1 MASIKKQL
9 IRLPPVGSG
18 INASDSDW
26 LSDLSQ
32 ETCNHSAFDKF
43 RFKEY
48 EDGWQYARCICK
60 VCAHQWDAWSAPGT
74 QTMSLRSLLAL
85 INGAPLPEGEGDN
98 G

>member
-1 MASIKKQL
+1 MSSIKKQL
-9 IRLPPVGSG
+9 RALRAAASE
-18 INASDSDW
+18 INTSDNGW
-26 LSDLSQ
+26 LTDLSQ
-32 ETCNHSAFDKF
+32 ETCNHSAFDTF

-74 QTMSLRSLLAL
+74 QTMSLKSLLAL